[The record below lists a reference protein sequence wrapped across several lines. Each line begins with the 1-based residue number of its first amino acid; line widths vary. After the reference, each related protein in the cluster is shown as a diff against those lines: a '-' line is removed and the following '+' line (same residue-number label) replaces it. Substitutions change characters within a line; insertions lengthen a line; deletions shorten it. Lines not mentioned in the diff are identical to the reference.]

1 MNDWRENSESFARG
15 VNAGLREAETLY
27 SELHK
32 ERCRQG
38 VAEAKK
44 RGVRLGR
51 PPKKRT
57 KEFYVLKAK
66 WEAKKISSRDA
77 AKELGICSTT
87 FLVWCHDSSPSSPPE
102 MSVDEALEILRELKT
117 SLCSRTETQEDVEAT
132 TRYLEAIDLIER
144 YVTNKK
150 RSPAKS
156 QKSISQEVSA
166 AVAENKSP
174 ADH

>member
-1 MNDWRENSESFARG
+1 MADRP
-15 VNAGLREAETLY
+15 
-27 SELHK
+27 
-32 ERCRQG
+32 
-38 VAEAKK
+38 KK
-44 RGVRLGR
+44 RT
-51 PPKKRT
+51 KRT

-87 FLVWCHDSSPSSPPE
+87 FLVWCHDSSPPSPPE

-117 SLCSRTETQEDVEAT
+117 SLCNHTEMQEDVEST

-150 RSPAKS
+150 RLPAKS

-166 AVAENKSP
+166 AVADNKSP

>member
-1 MNDWRENSESFARG
+1 M
-15 VNAGLREAETLY
+15 
-27 SELHK
+27 
-32 ERCRQG
+32 
-38 VAEAKK
+38 
-44 RGVRLGR
+44 
-51 PPKKRT
+51 
-57 KEFYVLKAK
+57 LKAK

-87 FLVWCHDSSPSSPPE
+87 FLVWCHDSSPPPK
-102 MSVDEALEILRELKT
+102 MSVDEALEILHELKT

-156 QKSISQEVSA
+156 QKSISQEVFA
-166 AVAENKSP
+166 AVADNKSP

>member
-1 MNDWRENSESFARG
+1 MSDWRENSESFARG

-32 ERCRQG
+32 ESCRQG

-87 FLVWCHDSSPSSPPE
+87 FLVWCHDSSPPSPPE
-102 MSVDEALEILRELKT
+102 MSVDEALEILRELKA
-117 SLCSRTETQEDVEAT
+117 SLYNCTEMQE
-132 TRYLEAIDLIER
+132 RMS
-144 YVTNKK
+144 
-150 RSPAKS
+150 SP
-156 QKSISQEVSA
+156 
-166 AVAENKSP
+166 
-174 ADH
+174 

>member
-87 FLVWCHDSSPSSPPE
+87 FLVWCHDSSPPPE
-102 MSVDEALEILRELKT
+102 MSVDEALETLRELKA
-117 SLCSRTETQEDVEAT
+117 SLCNCTEMQEDVEST
-132 TRYLEAIDLIER
+132 TRYLEAIDSIER

-156 QKSISQEVSA
+156 QKPISQEVFA

-174 ADH
+174 ANH